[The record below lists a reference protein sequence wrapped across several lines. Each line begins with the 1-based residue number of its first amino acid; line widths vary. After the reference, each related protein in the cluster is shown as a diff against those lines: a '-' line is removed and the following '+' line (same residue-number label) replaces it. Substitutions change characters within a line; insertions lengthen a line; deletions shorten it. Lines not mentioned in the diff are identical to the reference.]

1 MTQTADIDRR
11 NEITIALNDL
21 VVGNYSIIPLIHR
34 GGVSAVTNSL
44 TGYKLNAWD
53 AELWNIGDWGR
64 N

>member
-1 MTQTADIDRR
+1 
-11 NEITIALNDL
+11 LNDL

-34 GGVSAVTNSL
+34 GSVSAVTNSL
-44 TGYKLNAWD
+44 TGYKLNPWD